1 MAVSRRSEHAR
12 LAVLEA
18 AGDLLAERGFADL
31 TIEGIAARVGQAQ
44 HAPAVAARFEAEII
58 AWQRDRIPFQ
68 RALQRGDLAGDTDID
83 LAIDQLAGPVC
94 YRVLI
99 TSKDVPPSFTEA
111 LVNRYLAN
119 AAGSCSHRD

>member
-68 RALQRGDLAGDTDID
+68 RALQRGDLAGDTD

-111 LVNRYLAN
+111 LVSRYLAN
-119 AAGSCSHRD
+119 TAGSCSHRD